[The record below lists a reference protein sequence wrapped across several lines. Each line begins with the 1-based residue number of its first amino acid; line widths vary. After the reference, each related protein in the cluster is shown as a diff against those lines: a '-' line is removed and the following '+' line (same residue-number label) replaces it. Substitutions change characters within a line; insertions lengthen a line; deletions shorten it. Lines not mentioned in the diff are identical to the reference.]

1 MKKNGIS
8 KIFFAILLVLSTI
21 LPYAAVA
28 KAEEFLSVAEAI
40 ANNSGKGKTVKGYI
54 VGTASSGTSYV
65 QKAPFTVNTNI
76 GIADSPD
83 ETDSKKIMPIQLPSG
98 NIRTALNL
106 VDHPELLKKQV
117 TITGSLEAYFSVPG
131 LKSPTA
137 YTIISDGDTPPEQPD
152 VKVLGSLAEARTNT
166 EDVVQIEGIVT
177 TGIGYW
183 GGKGFY
189 IQDQTAGLYV
199 YGTSWTTDVKQGDKV
214 RLIGKV
220 SAYSNELQIQPTTL
234 EVVSS
239 GNALP
244 ETQRIDAAGV
254 NEATQGELVTIE
266 KATITEL
273 AASGTYGTFEFK
285 AKDEKGHSVLVRHD
299 NRNGSSY
306 EDFLKSFKEGDLIS
320 VTGIAS
326 QFNDAYQLKPRGLE
340 DYELVNKPAV
350 YTDVYPGTVS
360 ENTKISLESGWEGAK
375 IYYTLD
381 GSTPTSLSTLYTAP
395 ITLTKDTD
403 IKAIAVNDKTSE
415 VFTFSYIV
423 TKTND
428 LKIRDIQGM
437 NHFSPYENQLV
448 SNVEGV
454 VTYVKDANNFYM
466 QDPNPDDD
474 LTTSEG
480 ILVYNKAHGLKAG
493 DSVSVDGKVVEWYV
507 EGYAEMKT
515 TDLPTTELTNTTIKK
530 TGTLAIP
537 KPIVIGKDVIPPSE
551 NIDDDQLTDFEP
563 IEDGIDFYE
572 SLEGMLVEVYQPKVV
587 APQDYGELVVIPG
600 DMKTS
605 TAVGGLKVTE
615 EDYNPE
621 RITLDMDDEKFV
633 AKTGDFF
640 TSNVT
645 GVISY
650 GYSNYRVLTDKNKL
664 PTLQD
669 GGTAREVTSLS
680 AESDKLSIAS
690 YNIENFST
698 QTADLKV
705 TTIANSIITNL
716 KAPDII
722 GVTEMQDNDGAT
734 DSGTTDAS
742 QSAQKVIDK
751 IKASGGPTYQYID
764 IAPEDKAD
772 GGAPGGNIRVG
783 FLYNTDRVKLV
794 EGTKGKPTESVAYKG
809 DKLTL
814 NPGRID
820 PTNSAFA
827 SSRKPL
833 AAQFEFKGESV
844 VVVANHFN
852 SKGGDQPLFGKNQPP
867 VLSSEVQRLKI
878 ASIVNQFVKGI
889 TEENPDEHIVLLGD
903 FNDFEFSAPLKE
915 LKGKE
920 LKNMI
925 EEVPFKQRYSYTY
938 QGNSQVLDHIL
949 VSNNMADSTKVD
961 IVHINS
967 SFMETHGRASDHDPV
982 LIQTD
987 LTASGAVEPIVP
999 EKTYHLSKFKTKKL
1013 TIASPSVLIN
1023 LDGDSTI
1030 EEGIF
1035 IKSDYAKL
1043 QGSGLKNT
1051 KVILEPTKAG
1061 AIIDFSGAEVK
1072 EVIIDN
1078 DYIKEIRGAENVQKW
1093 TTKKGVNTSGIKF
1106 LNAKGEAIAS
1116 PFASKENKAPVVK
1129 KKIEN
1134 VDVKVGSTV
1143 TLNLRE
1149 YFEDPDN
1156 DSLTFSSTFGSIVG
1170 STLTLPTDKVGNYI
1184 VAVTAKDKSSEVI
1197 ASFSLKVSEDKPLEA
1212 YYQKASGK
1220 TGNELKTTLH
1230 TIIKSQKKLTY
1241 AQVWDGI
1248 KDADE
1253 DPNNP
1258 KNVILLYSG
1267 KSISKG
1273 SNGGNSGQ
1281 WNREHVWAKSHGNFG
1296 TSVGPGTD
1304 LHHLRPEDVSVNSKR
1319 GHLDFDNGGQGY
1331 SGCDCKVDSD
1341 SWEPPDNVKGDV
1353 ARMLFYMAVRYEG
1366 NGELDL
1372 ELSDTVNTYPK
1383 PLHGKLSTLLEWNE
1397 LDPVDEFES
1406 NRNEVIYEKWQHNRN
1421 PFIDHPEWA
1430 NEIWGSAQTKD
1441 FKKAS

>member
-8 KIFFAILLVLSTI
+8 KIFFAVLLVLSTI
-21 LPYAAVA
+21 LPYAVVA
-28 KAEEFLSVAEAI
+28 KAEEYLSVAEAI

-54 VGTASSGTSYV
+54 VGTATSGTSYG
-65 QKAPFTVNTNI
+65 QSAPFTVNTNI

-83 ETDSKKIMPIQLPSG
+83 EIDSKKILPVQLPSG

-137 YTIISDGDTPPEQPD
+137 FTIISDGGGTTPEQPN
-152 VKVLGSLAEARTNT
+152 VKVLDSLAEARTNT

-189 IQDQTAGLYV
+189 IQDKTAGLYV

-220 SAYSNELQIQPTTL
+220 SAYNKELQIQPTTL
-234 EVVSS
+234 DVVSS
-239 GNALP
+239 GNKLP
-244 ETQRIDAAGV
+244 ETQLVDATGI
-254 NEATQGELVTIE
+254 NDATQGELVKIA
-266 KATITEL
+266 KATITDL

-285 AKDEKGHSVLVRHD
+285 AQDEKGNSVLVRHD
-299 NRNGSSY
+299 NRNGSNY
-306 EDFLKSFKEGDLIS
+306 DDFLKTFKEGDIIS

-326 QFNDAYQLKPRGLE
+326 QFNDAYQLKPRGLQ

-350 YTDVYPGTVS
+350 YTDVLPGTVS
-360 ENTKISLESGWEGAK
+360 ENTKVSLETGWKDAK
-375 IYYTLD
+375 IYYTLN
-381 GSTPTSLSTLYTAP
+381 GSEPSSASTLYTGP
-395 ITLTKDTD
+395 ITLTKDTV

-437 NHFSPYENQLV
+437 NHFSPYEEKLV

-466 QDPNPDDD
+466 QDPNPDTD

-507 EGYAEMKT
+507 EGYSEMKT
-515 TDLPTTELTNTTIKK
+515 TDLPTTELTNTTIIK

-537 KPIVIGKDVIPPSE
+537 KAIVIGKDVTPPSE
-551 NIDDDQLTDFEP
+551 KIDDDQLTDFEP
-563 IEDGIDFYE
+563 TEDGIDFYE
-572 SLEGMLVEVYQPKVV
+572 SLEGMLVEVEKPKVV

-600 DMKTS
+600 DMKTT
-605 TAVGGLKVTE
+605 TAVGGVKATE
-615 EDYNPE
+615 EDSNPE
-621 RITLDMDDEKFV
+621 RIILDMDDEKLV

-650 GYSNYRVLTDKNKL
+650 GYSNFRVLTDKNKL

-680 AESDKLSIAS
+680 ENPDKLSIAS

-698 QTADLKV
+698 QTADSKV
-705 TTIANSIITNL
+705 TTIAKSIVENL
-716 KAPDII
+716 KKPDII

-734 DSGTTDAS
+734 DSGTTDAK
-742 QSAQKVIDK
+742 QSAQKIIDK
-751 IKASGGPTYQYID
+751 IKSSGGPNYQYID

-783 FLYNTDRVKLV
+783 FLYNAERVQLV
-794 EGTKGKPTESVAYKG
+794 EGTPGKATESVAYKG
-809 DKLTL
+809 DELTL

-833 AAQFEFKGESV
+833 AAQFKFKGESV

-889 TEENPDEHIVLLGD
+889 KEENPDEHVILLGD
-903 FNDFEFSAPLKE
+903 FNDFEFSAPLQE

-920 LKNMI
+920 LSNMI
-925 EEVPFKQRYSYTY
+925 ERVPVKQRYSYTY

-949 VSNNMADSTKVD
+949 VSNNMAASTKVD

-967 SFMETHGRASDHDPV
+967 SFMEIHGRASDHDPV

-999 EKTYHLSKFKTKKL
+999 EKTYQLSKFKTKKL
-1013 TIASPSVLIN
+1013 TIASQSVLID
-1023 LDGDSTI
+1023 LDEDSTI

-1043 QGSGLKNT
+1043 QGSGLKNIN
-1051 KVILEPTKAG
+1051 VILEPAKAG
-1061 AIIDFSGAEVK
+1061 AIIDFGGAEVK
-1072 EVIIDN
+1072 EVIINNDN
-1078 DYIKEIRGAENVQKW
+1078 IKEIRGAENVQKW
-1093 TTKKGVNTSGIKF
+1093 TTKDGVDTSGIKF
-1106 LNAKGEAIAS
+1106 LNAKGKAIAS
-1116 PFASKENKAPVVK
+1116 PFATKGNNAPIVK
-1129 KKIEN
+1129 KKIE
-1134 VDVKVGSTV
+1134 S
-1143 TLNLRE
+1143 RCE
-1149 YFEDPDN
+1149 
-1156 DSLTFSSTFGSIVG
+1156 
-1170 STLTLPTDKVGNYI
+1170 
-1184 VAVTAKDKSSEVI
+1184 
-1197 ASFSLKVSEDKPLEA
+1197 
-1212 YYQKASGK
+1212 SGF
-1220 TGNELKTTLH
+1220 
-1230 TIIKSQKKLTY
+1230 Y
-1241 AQVWDGI
+1241 
-1248 KDADE
+1248 
-1253 DPNNP
+1253 
-1258 KNVILLYSG
+1258 
-1267 KSISKG
+1267 
-1273 SNGGNSGQ
+1273 
-1281 WNREHVWAKSHGNFG
+1281 
-1296 TSVGPGTD
+1296 
-1304 LHHLRPEDVSVNSKR
+1304 
-1319 GHLDFDNGGQGY
+1319 GH
-1331 SGCDCKVDSD
+1331 S
-1341 SWEPPDNVKGDV
+1341 
-1353 ARMLFYMAVRYEG
+1353 
-1366 NGELDL
+1366 
-1372 ELSDTVNTYPK
+1372 
-1383 PLHGKLSTLLEWNE
+1383 
-1397 LDPVDEFES
+1397 
-1406 NRNEVIYEKWQHNRN
+1406 
-1421 PFIDHPEWA
+1421 
-1430 NEIWGSAQTKD
+1430 
-1441 FKKAS
+1441 

>member
-1 MKKNGIS
+1 M
-8 KIFFAILLVLSTI
+8 LVLSTI

-28 KAEEFLSVAEAI
+28 KAEETLTVAEAI

-65 QKAPFTVNTNI
+65 QTAPFTVTTNI
-76 GIADSPD
+76 GIADNPN
-83 ETDSKKIMPIQLPSG
+83 ETDVKKIMPVQLPAG
-98 NIRTALNL
+98 DIRTNLNL
-106 VDHPELLKKQV
+106 VDHPELLKTQV
-117 TITGSLEAYFSVPG
+117 TITGSLELYFTVPG

-137 YTIISDGDTPPEQPD
+137 YTIITDGGTTPEQPD
-152 VKVLGSLAEARTNT
+152 VKVLDSLAEARSNT

-177 TGIGYW
+177 TGLGYW

-189 IQDQTAGLYV
+189 IQDETAGLYV
-199 YGTSWTTDVKQGDKV
+199 YGNTWITDVKQGDKV
-214 RLIGKV
+214 RLIGQV
-220 SAYSNELQIQPTTL
+220 SSYSKELQIQPTSL

-239 GNALP
+239 GNELP
-244 ETQRIDAAGV
+244 ASQIVDAAGV
-254 NEATQGELVTIE
+254 NADTQGELVTIE

-285 AKDEKGHSVLVRHD
+285 AKDTEGNSILVRHD

-306 EDFLKSFKEGDLIS
+306 DDFLKSFKEGDIIS
-320 VTGIAS
+320 VTGIAA
-326 QFNDAYQLKPRGLE
+326 QYNDTYQLKPRGLE

-350 YTDVYPGTVS
+350 YPDVFPGTVS
-360 ENTKISLESGWEGAK
+360 EKTKVTLKSGWEEAS
-375 IYYTLD
+375 IYYTVD
-381 GSTPTSLSTLYTAP
+381 GTTPTSSSTLYTEP
-395 ITLTKDTD
+395 ITLTKDTV

-415 VFTFSYIV
+415 VFTFAYTV

-428 LKIRDIQGM
+428 LKIRDIQGTD
-437 NHFSPYENQLV
+437 HLSTYENQLV

-466 QDPNPDDD
+466 QDPNPDNDFR
-474 LTTSEG
+474 TSEG

-493 DSVSVDGKVVEWYV
+493 DSVSVDGKVVEWYI
-507 EGYAEMKT
+507 EGYSEMKT
-515 TDLPTTELTNTTIKK
+515 TDLTTTELTNTTIKK
-530 TGTLAIP
+530 LGTASIP
-537 KPIVIGKDVIPPSE
+537 EPIIIGKDVTPPSQ
-551 NIDDDQLTDFEP
+551 NIDDDQLTEFEP
-563 IEDGIDFYE
+563 EEDGIDFYE
-572 SLEGMLVEVYQPKVV
+572 SLEGMLVEVEKPKVV
-587 APQDYGELVVIPG
+587 APQAYGELVVIPG
-600 DMKTS
+600 NMETT
-605 TAVGGLKVTE
+605 TAVGGVKITE

-621 RITLDMDDEKFV
+621 RITLDIDDATFV

-640 TSNVT
+640 ESNVK

-650 GYSNYRVLTDKNKL
+650 GYSNFKLITDRKQL
-664 PTLQD
+664 PTLKD
-669 GGTAREVTSLS
+669 GGTAREVTSLV
-680 AESDKLSIAS
+680 ADSDKLSIAS

-698 QTADLKV
+698 QTADSKV
-705 TTIANSIITNL
+705 ETIANSIITNL
-716 KAPDII
+716 KTPDII

-742 QSAQKVIDK
+742 QSAKKVIDK
-751 IKASGGPTYQYID
+751 IKALNGPKYQYID

-783 FLYNTDRVKLV
+783 FLYNTDRVTLS
-794 EGTKGKPTESVAYKG
+794 EGTKGEATESVDYQDG
-809 DKLTL
+809 KLSL

-820 PTNSAFA
+820 PTNTAFT

-867 VLSSEVQRLKI
+867 VLSSEIQRLKI
-878 ASIVNQFVKGI
+878 ASIVNSFVKGI
-889 TEENPDEHIVLLGD
+889 KEDNADEHVVLLGD
-903 FNDFEFSAPLKE
+903 FNDFEFSAPLNT
-915 LKGKE
+915 LKGEE
-920 LKNMI
+920 LTNMI
-925 EEVPFKQRYSYTY
+925 EKVPFAQRYSYTY

-949 VSNNMADSTKVD
+949 VSNNMSASTKVD

-967 SFMETHGRASDHDPV
+967 SFMESHGRASDHDPV

-987 LTASGAVEPIVP
+987 ITATGTVEPIVP

-1013 TIASPSVLIN
+1013 TIASPSVLI
-1023 LDGDSTI
+1023 DVDEGSII

-1035 IKSDYAKL
+1035 IKSDYVKL

-1051 KVILEPTKAG
+1051 NVVLEPTKAG
-1061 AIIDFSGAEVK
+1061 AIIDFGGAEVK
-1072 EVIIDN
+1072 EVIIN
-1078 DYIKEIRGAENVQKW
+1078 NANVKEIRGAENVQKW
-1093 TTKKGVNTSGIKF
+1093 TTKEGVDTSGIKF

-1116 PFASKENKAPVVK
+1116 PFAPKENKAPVLL

-1134 VDVKVGSTV
+1134 VEAKVGSPV
-1143 TLNLRE
+1143 TLNLSE
-1149 YFEDPDN
+1149 YFEDPDK
-1156 DSLTFSSTFGSIVG
+1156 DPLTFSTTIGSITG
-1170 STLTLPTDKVGNYI
+1170 STLTLPTEKAGTYI
-1184 VAVTAKDKSSEVI
+1184 VAVTAKDKTSEVM
-1197 ASFSLKVSEDKPLEA
+1197 ARFSLTVSDDKPLEG

-1220 TGNELKTTLH
+1220 TGQELKTTLH
-1230 TIIKSQKKLTY
+1230 TIIENQTKLTY

-1253 DPNNP
+1253 DPKNP
-1258 KNVILLYSG
+1258 NNVILLYSG
-1267 KSISKG
+1267 KSISKS
-1273 SNGGNSGQ
+1273 SNGGNTGQ

-1319 GHLDFDNGGQGY
+1319 GHLDFDNGGQAY
-1331 SGCDCKVDSD
+1331 SGCECKVDSD

-1406 NRNEVIYEKWQHNRN
+1406 NRNDVIYEEWQHNRN

-1430 NEIWGSAQTKD
+1430 NEIWSSAKQKD
-1441 FKKAS
+1441 LKKAS

>member
-1 MKKNGIS
+1 M
-8 KIFFAILLVLSTI
+8 LSTI
-21 LPYAAVA
+21 LPYGAVA

-54 VGTASSGTSYV
+54 VGVALSGTKYE
-65 QKAPFTVNTNI
+65 QTGPFTKEMNTNI
-76 GIADSPD
+76 GLADSPNEKD
-83 ETDSKKIMPIQLPSG
+83 VKKIIPVQLPNG
-98 NIRTALNL
+98 TTIRAALNL
-106 VDHPELLKKQV
+106 VDHPELLQKQV

-131 LKSPTA
+131 LKSATT
-137 YTIISDGDTPPEQPD
+137 YTIISDGGTPPEQPD
-152 VKVLGSLAEARTNT
+152 VKVLDSLAKARANT

-220 SAYSNELQIQPTTL
+220 SAYSNELQIQPTSL

-239 GNALP
+239 GNKLP
-244 ETQRIDAAGV
+244 ETQLVDATGV
-254 NEATQGELVTIE
+254 NDAKQGELVTIE

-285 AKDEKGHSVLVRHD
+285 AKDEKGNSVLVRHD

-326 QFNDAYQLKPRGLE
+326 QFNDAYQLKPRGLD

-350 YTDVYPGTVS
+350 YTDIYPGTVS
-360 ENTKISLESGWEGAK
+360 ENTKVSLETGWKDAK

-381 GSTPTSLSTLYTAP
+381 GSTPTASSTLYTAP

-466 QDPNPDDD
+466 QDPNPDTD

-493 DSVSVDGKVVEWYV
+493 DTISVDGKVVEWYV

-515 TDLPTTELTNTTIKK
+515 TDLPTTELTNTTIKRE
-530 TGTLAIP
+530 GTQAIP

-563 IEDGIDFYE
+563 TKDGIDFYE

-600 DMKTS
+600 NMKTT
-605 TAVGGLKVTE
+605 TAVGGVKATE
-615 EDYNPE
+615 EDFNPE
-621 RITLDMDDEKFV
+621 RITLDIDDESYK

-664 PTLQD
+664 QTLQD
-669 GGTAREVTSLS
+669 GGTTREVTSLS

-698 QTADLKV
+698 QTAESKV
-705 TTIANSIITNL
+705 KTIAESIVENL
-716 KAPDII
+716 KKPDII

-734 DSGTTDAS
+734 DSGTTDAK
-742 QSAQKVIDK
+742 QSAQKIIDK
-751 IKASGGPTYQYID
+751 IKASGGPEYQYID

-783 FLYNTDRVKLV
+783 FLYNAERVQLV
-794 EGTKGKPTESVAYKG
+794 KGTPGKATESVAYKG
-809 DKLTL
+809 EKLTL

-820 PTNSAFA
+820 PTNSAFD

-878 ASIVNQFVKGI
+878 ASIVNQFVKDI
-889 TEENPDEHIVLLGD
+889 KEENPDEHVVLLGD

-920 LKNMI
+920 LTNMI
-925 EEVPFKQRYSYTY
+925 EKVPFDQRYSYTY

-987 LTASGAVEPIVP
+987 LTASSGEVEPIVP
-999 EKTYHLSKFKTKKL
+999 AKTYHLSKFNTKKL
-1013 TIASPSVLIN
+1013 TIASPSVLID
-1023 LDGDSTI
+1023 LDEESTI
-1030 EEGIF
+1030 EEGIL

-1051 KVILEPTKAG
+1051 KVVLEPNKAG
-1061 AIIDFSGAEVK
+1061 AIIDFSGAVVK
-1072 EVIIDN
+1072 EVIITNDN
-1078 DYIKEIRGAENVQKW
+1078 VKEIRGAENVQKW
-1093 TTKKGVNTSGIKF
+1093 SAEKGVDTTGIKF

-1116 PFASKENKAPVVK
+1116 PFASNENKAPTEK
-1129 KKIEN
+1129 KKFDN

-1143 TLNLRE
+1143 TLDLRE

-1156 DSLTFSSTFGSIVG
+1156 DPLTFTTTIGTIAG
-1170 STLTLPTDKVGNYI
+1170 STLILPTDKAGDYI
-1184 VAVTAKDKSSEVI
+1184 VAVTARDKSSEVI
-1197 ASFSLKVSEDKPLEA
+1197 ASFSLKVADEKPLEA
-1212 YYQKASGK
+1212 YYEKASGK

-1230 TIIKSQKKLTY
+1230 TIIKSQTKLTY

-1253 DPNNP
+1253 DPKNAN
-1258 KNVILLYSG
+1258 NVILLYSG
-1267 KSISKG
+1267 KSISKS

-1319 GHLDFDNGGQGY
+1319 GHLDFDNGGQSY
-1331 SGCDCKVDSD
+1331 SGCECKVDSD
-1341 SWEPPDNVKGDV
+1341 SWEPPNRVKGDV

-1372 ELSDTVNTYPK
+1372 ELSDSVNTYPK
-1383 PLHGKLSTLLEWNE
+1383 ALHGKLSTLLEWNE

-1406 NRNEVIYEKWQHNRN
+1406 NRNDVIYEKWQHNRN

-1430 NEIWGSAQTKD
+1430 DEIWGSAENL
-1441 FKKAS
+1441 KKAS